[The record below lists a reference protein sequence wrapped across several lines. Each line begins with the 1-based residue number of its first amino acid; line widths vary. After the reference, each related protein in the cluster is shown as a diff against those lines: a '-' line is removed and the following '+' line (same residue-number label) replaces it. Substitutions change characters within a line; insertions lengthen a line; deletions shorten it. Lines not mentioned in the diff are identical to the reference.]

1 MENASKALLIAGAI
15 LIAILLIAIAMY
27 VYSQSQGNVN
37 QAMASLD
44 VQQIQSLN
52 QAWLNYEGKQTGS
65 QVKAL
70 MNRLAS
76 NANNYREEPE
86 KIVGVDIC
94 QAKSNLADVS
104 NDNSQWAQEAD
115 TGTKDQIDALIQ
127 SMSNISARV
136 EARHVYWV
144 KPIYHSNGLI
154 VNFRIFYNETQYNND
169 NAAGGGAAATAP

>member
-27 VYSQSQGNVN
+27 VYSTSQGNVN

-65 QVKAL
+65 QVKSL
-70 MNRLAS
+70 INRLVA

-86 KIVGVDIC
+86 KVVGITSCEATPGANNTANWTIPTNGSADSEI
-94 QAKSNLADVS
+94 NDLIDDLNDVS
-104 NDNSQWAQEAD
+104 AA
-115 TGTKDQIDALIQ
+115 IQ
-127 SMSNISARV
+127 
-136 EARHVYWV
+136 ARHVYWV
-144 KPIYHSNGLI
+144 EAQYAANGLI
-154 VNFRIFYNETQYNND
+154 VSFDIAYD
-169 NAAGGGAAATAP
+169 IP

>member
-27 VYSQSQGNVN
+27 VYSTSQGNVN

-70 MNRLAS
+70 INRLAA
-76 NANNYREEPE
+76 NANSYREEPE
-86 KIVGVDIC
+86 KVVGIESCSATAEDDDI
-94 QAKSNLADVS
+94 ATDEAEIDIENLIDSEDGIDDLIEAM
-104 NDNSQWAQEAD
+104 ND
-115 TGTKDQIDALIQ
+115 
-127 SMSNISARV
+127 ISAQLQS
-136 EARHVYWV
+136 RHAYWV
-144 KPIYHSNGLI
+144 KPIYADNGLI
-154 VNFRIFYNETQYNND
+154 INFRIFYTQDEYDDD
-169 NAAGGGAAATAP
+169 NG

>member
-27 VYSQSQGNVN
+27 VYSTSQGNVN
-37 QAMASLD
+37 QAMGALD

-70 MNRLAS
+70 INRLAS

-86 KIVGVDIC
+86 KVVGISSYY
-94 QAKSNLADVS
+94 AKSTDAAAVAGGNAKRENDITEEGIDNLI
-104 NDNSQWAQEAD
+104 
-115 TGTKDQIDALIQ
+115 TALN
-127 SMSNISARV
+127 NISAKF

-144 KPIYHSNGLI
+144 KPIYHKSGLI
-154 VNFRIFYNETQYNND
+154 INFDIFYTEDQYDASNV
-169 NAAGGGAAATAP
+169 

>member
-27 VYSQSQGNVN
+27 VYSTSQGNVN

-52 QAWLNYEGKQTGS
+52 QAWLNYEGRQTGS

-70 MNRLAS
+70 INRLIA

-86 KIVGVDIC
+86 KIVGISSYDSTAAG
-94 QAKSNLADVS
+94 QNTATALWDSAGATD
-104 NDNSQWAQEAD
+104 A
-115 TGTKDQIDALIQ
+115 TIDALIQ
-127 SMSNISARV
+127 NLNAAANSMQ
-136 EARHVYWV
+136 ARHTYWV
-144 KPIYHSNGLI
+144 EPVYATNGLV
-154 VNFRIFYNETQYNND
+154 VNFTITYN
-169 NAAGGGAAATAP
+169 AP